1 MCIVTH
7 VPRALP
13 LARPVIAAATL
24 AFAAFGAF
32 WGAWGASIPRV
43 RAQAGLDD
51 AAFGVALLCIGA
63 GALPAMLLTGRA
75 IDRWG
80 LRVASVA
87 IASLGAAGVVVA
99 LVAGDL
105 ITLSVTLAL
114 VGVTSG
120 ASDVAMNSVAGRAER
135 DAGRPIISRAHGVF
149 SSFVVIASVGTGLL
163 TDVGA
168 PLVTPFVMVA
178 TTALLAA
185 LLMSRVLPTGP
196 PASAPAHPP
205 IVDDDDTRGPVL
217 PTLSLIGLGLL
228 GALAF
233 ASENAHQSWSAIFAT
248 DTLGA
253 SAAVGAIAP
262 AIFAGVVAI
271 TRFSTGGITAAHA
284 RPVVA
289 VGATAAAAGAV
300 VLAYSPNLRL
310 AAVGLALAA
319 AGTAVLFPMILS
331 VVSSRVHEAHRG
343 RATSTVST
351 VAYLGFLL
359 GPAYVGFWSAAVGLR
374 GAMLAVAALGALLLL
389 FTPLVRQMRRSR
401 SSPQRVTGSVGAS
414 PASVEVGGVDGVQ

>member
-1 MCIVTH
+1 MS
-7 VPRALP
+7 RSLP
-13 LARPVIAAATL
+13 SARPMVVAAMI

-43 RAQAGLDD
+43 RVQAGLDD
-51 AAFGVALLCIGA
+51 AGLGVALLFVGA

-80 LRVASVA
+80 LRVAAVA
-87 IASLGAAGVVVA
+87 IALLGGSGVVVA

-105 ITLSVTLAL
+105 VSLSVALTL

-135 DAGRPIISRAHGVF
+135 DARRPVITRAHGVF
-149 SSFVVIASVGTGLL
+149 SSFVVIASLGTGLL
-163 TDVGA
+163 TGAGA
-168 PLVTPFVMVA
+168 PIVTPFVLVA
-178 TTALLAA
+178 ITALLAA
-185 LLMSRVLPTGP
+185 TLMARVLPAGP
-196 PASAPAHPP
+196 DANAPAHP
-205 IVDDDDTRGPVL
+205 VTAGDLDARVPVL

-248 DTLGA
+248 DALGA

-262 AIFAGVVAI
+262 AVFASAAAI
-271 TRFSTGGITAAHA
+271 TRFSTGGISAVHA
-284 RPVVA
+284 RPVIA
-289 VGATAAAAGAV
+289 VGAAVATAGAV
-300 VLAYSPNLRL
+300 VIAYGPNLVVNAL
-310 AAVGLALAA
+310 GLALAA

-331 VVSSRVHEAHRG
+331 VVSTRVDETNRG

-359 GPAYVGFWSAAVGLR
+359 GPSYVGFWSDAVGLR
-374 GAMLAVAALGALLLL
+374 GAMLAVAALGGLLLL
-389 FTPLVRQMRRSR
+389 FTPLIK
-401 SSPQRVTGSVGAS
+401 SVPRGAAGPTPRDQ
-414 PASVEVGGVDGVQ
+414 PAPETTDDWADSAPTDQTRHL

>member
-1 MCIVTH
+1 MV
-7 VPRALP
+7 
-13 LARPVIAAATL
+13 AASL

-43 RAQAGLDD
+43 RLQAGLDD
-51 AAFGVALLCIGA
+51 AELGVALLFVGA

-80 LRVASVA
+80 LRVAAVT
-87 IASLGAAGVVVA
+87 IASLGIVGVVAA
-99 LVAGDL
+99 LVASDL
-105 ITLSVTLAL
+105 VTLSIALAL

-135 DAGRPIISRAHGVF
+135 DARRPIITRAHGVF
-149 SSFVVIASVGTGLL
+149 SSFVVIASLGTGLL
-163 TDVGA
+163 TGAGA
-168 PLVTPFVMVA
+168 PVVTPFVLVA
-178 TTALLAA
+178 ITALIAA
-185 LLMSRVLPTGP
+185 VLMVRLLPAGPDASACAGP
-196 PASAPAHPP
+196 PTTGDVDAPVPA
-205 IVDDDDTRGPVL
+205 L

-248 DTLGA
+248 DALGA

-262 AIFAGVVAI
+262 AVFAGAAAI
-271 TRFSTGGITAAHA
+271 TRFSTGAISAARA
-284 RPVVA
+284 RPVMA

-300 VLAYSPNLRL
+300 VIAYGPNL
-310 AAVGLALAA
+310 AVNALGLALAA

-331 VVSSRVHEAHRG
+331 VVSSRVDEANRG
-343 RATSTVST
+343 RVTSTVSS

-359 GPAYVGFWSAAVGLR
+359 GPSYVGFWSDAVGLR
-374 GAMLAVAALGALLLL
+374 GAMLAVASLGACLLL
-389 FTPLVRQMRRSR
+389 FTPLIKPGPRVHPRLRDRPRSR
-401 SSPQRVTGSVGAS
+401 QPAHAEFGRRTG
-414 PASVEVGGVDGVQ
+414 

>member
-1 MCIVTH
+1 MCIVTQM
-7 VPRALP
+7 PRTLP
-13 LARPVIAAATL
+13 LARPMIVAATL
-24 AFAAFGAF
+24 AFAAFGSF

-51 AAFGVALLCIGA
+51 AAFGVALLFIGA

-99 LVAGDL
+99 LVARDMV
-105 ITLSVTLAL
+105 TLSVTLAL
-114 VGVTSG
+114 VGLTSG

-149 SSFVVIASVGTGLL
+149 SSFVVIASLGTGLL
-163 TDVGA
+163 TDVGT
-168 PLVTPFVMVA
+168 PLVTPFVLVA

-185 LLMSRVLPTGP
+185 VLMSRVLPTGP
-196 PASAPAHPP
+196 DASAPAPPP
-205 IVDDDDTRGPVL
+205 IMDDDARAPAL

-262 AIFAGVVAI
+262 AVFAGVAAI
-271 TRFSTGGITAAHA
+271 TRFSTGGISAAHA

-300 VLAYSPNLRL
+300 VIAYSPNLMV
-310 AAVGLALAA
+310 AALGLALAA
-319 AGTAVLFPMILS
+319 GGTAVLFPMILS

-359 GPAYVGFWSAAVGLR
+359 GPSYVGFWSDAVGLR
-374 GAMLAVAALGALLLL
+374 GAMLAVATLGALLLL
-389 FTPLVRQMRRSR
+389 FTPLVRPVRRSR
-401 SSPQRVTGSVGAS
+401 SSPQSVPGTAGTS